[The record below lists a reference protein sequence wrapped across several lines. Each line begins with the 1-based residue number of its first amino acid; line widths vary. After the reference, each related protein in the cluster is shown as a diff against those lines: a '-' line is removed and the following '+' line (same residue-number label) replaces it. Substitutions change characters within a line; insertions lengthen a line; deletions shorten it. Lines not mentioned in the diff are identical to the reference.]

1 MLKIYNG
8 LYRGDTVQN
17 SETNVTA
24 HGNGIFTASSGEIYV
39 GQVNKKFWRENK
51 F

>member
-1 MLKIYNG
+1 VLKIYNG
-8 LYRGDTVQN
+8 LYRGDTVQT

-39 GQVNKKFWRENK
+39 GQVNSGVFRG
-51 F
+51 